1 MSRDVGDH
9 AQFIGLLGPLQ
20 LESGSWTDIAPQPC
34 PPHRMTT
41 LSAGVRAA
49 LSAARFGC
57 MMAGSQV
64 YVPGLTTR
72 A

>member
-1 MSRDVGDH
+1 MDRYRDAD
-9 AQFIGLLGPLQ
+9 LNPPL
-20 LESGSWTDIAPQPC
+20 
-34 PPHRMTT
+34 RMTT